1 MPTQIMTEVIF
12 SLVLPVFIKVIVL
25 KWPTISNDPPV
36 LIVAEDFDSL
46 IASSL
51 GQRRQWHSALG
62 H

>member
-36 LIVAEDFDSL
+36 LIV
-46 IASSL
+46 
-51 GQRRQWHSALG
+51 HSALG